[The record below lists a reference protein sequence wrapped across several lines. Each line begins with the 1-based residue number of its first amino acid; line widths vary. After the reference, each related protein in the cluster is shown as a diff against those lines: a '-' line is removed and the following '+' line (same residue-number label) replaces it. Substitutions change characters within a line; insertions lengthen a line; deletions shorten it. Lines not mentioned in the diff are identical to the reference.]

1 MCQFCAE
8 HGEGKKWY
16 LEARNYG
23 LDLASDLRRRE
34 FIRHFFGE
42 GLSEW
47 PEQLA
52 QLQRLSAAPP
62 WLRRLVSAI
71 VTRRMK
77 RDHFGQ
83 VVPIEDV
90 ESILQIVNSVVRLPC
105 VCRRVTVGRDVRYC
119 FGVTIDPEGALFD
132 TVLDSSY
139 DGGIHAESL
148 ERIDAS
154 EAMDQIRGFEDQGL
168 MHSIWTFKTPFIA
181 GICNCDRSG
190 CMAMISTVSHD
201 VKVMFRAEYVVEIDP
216 ERCTGC
222 RACLRLCQFGA
233 LSYSAANR
241 KAVVDLQACYGCGV
255 CRAACKQ
262 DAIRLRPREEVPE
275 VARVW

>member
-1 MCQFCAE
+1 
-8 HGEGKKWY
+8 
-16 LEARNYG
+16 
-23 LDLASDLRRRE
+23 LRR
-34 FIRHFFGE
+34 
-42 GLSEW
+42 
-47 PEQLA
+47 LA
-52 QLQRLSAAPP
+52 AAPP
-62 WLRRLVSAI
+62 WLRRLISAT

-90 ESILQIVNSVVRLPC
+90 EGILRIVNSVVRLPC

-119 FGVTIDPEGALFD
+119 FGVTIDPEGALFG
-132 TVLDSSY
+132 TMLDSSY
-139 DGGIHAESL
+139 EGGIRAESL
-148 ERIDAS
+148 ERVDAS
-154 EAMDQIRGFEDQGL
+154 EAMEQIRGFEDQGL
-168 MHSIWTFKTPFIA
+168 MHSIWTFKTPFIG

-190 CMAMISTVSHD
+190 CMAMISSVSYD
-201 VKVMFRAEYVVEIDP
+201 VKVMFRAEYVIEIDP

-233 LSYSAANR
+233 LSYSPANK

-255 CRAACKQ
+255 CRAACEH

-275 VARVW
+275 VAHVW